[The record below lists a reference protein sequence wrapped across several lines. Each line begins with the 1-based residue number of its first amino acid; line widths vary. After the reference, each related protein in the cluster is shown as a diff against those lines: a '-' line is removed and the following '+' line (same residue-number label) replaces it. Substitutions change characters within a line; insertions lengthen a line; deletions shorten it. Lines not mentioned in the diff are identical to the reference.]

1 MNEDTKQLFK
11 KENNTFNTS
20 NGIYHVCD
28 INKKKLTEK
37 KKSQYITK
45 LQFKE

>member
-11 KENNTFNTS
+11 KENNTFNT
-20 NGIYHVCD
+20 HVCD

-37 KKSQYITK
+37 KKESIYNKAAIQRMSR
-45 LQFKE
+45 